1 MDELDLCKNEKEV
14 LIRFEVEEVWL
25 DFLYL
30 FLSRHRDAMK
40 RVGSTVGIVRSM
52 SSNLGFE
59 HHVHFSGG

>member
-1 MDELDLCKNEKEV
+1 MDELDLCKKEKV
-14 LIRFEVEEVWL
+14 GLIRFGEEVWL